1 MPGKTIGGREDV
13 VVELLVIHWLAVVV
27 ILVAAGR
34 KKEGLAMVTAM
45 EDACPSGAQEEG
57 KVMPPGQPGVEGPLA
72 MLSTQEP
79 DTSGGEEQRKKRSV
93 VTYLAV

>member
-1 MPGKTIGGREDV
+1 
-13 VVELLVIHWLAVVV
+13 
-27 ILVAAGR
+27 
-34 KKEGLAMVTAM
+34 MVTAM

-93 VTYLAV
+93 VTV